1 MRRHQNLGIN
11 DRRVGHQPLGI
22 RMRLLWRGC
31 RWWGVTFVYWA
42 VFPAIAIWL
51 VFDDWRR
58 EKMLDARQRLVEEG
72 GCPVHDAAFQ
82 RRWKSAYLSYWRF
95 LQLTIRESV
104 EAAGIPVYEYDAE
117 CRCDSSPFRERPD
130 ASTSE
135 LTSGDCKQEC
145 P

>member
-1 MRRHQNLGIN
+1 MT
-11 DRRVGHQPLGI
+11 P
-22 RMRLLWRGC
+22 
-31 RWWGVTFVYWA
+31 
-42 VFPAIAIWL
+42 
-51 VFDDWRR
+51 
-58 EKMLDARQRLVEEG
+58 RQRLVEEG

-95 LQLTIRESV
+95 LQLTTRESV

-130 ASTSE
+130 TSTSE